1 MHRRD
6 SVHFESLKWS
16 SSCLVCVCVCVWN
29 IWIDVKL
36 LIGPIQCRGAQ
47 KAHRAV
53 PNEALYGVLR
63 ISRLI
68 TWTYLH
74 LSNFPLHGNRLSLQ
88 PDIHFQLHVRLPQS
102 ALRVYSPGLC
112 FSPFQNAELEMYLI
126 NLGFISPFLFTSW
139 TSHGVRRRGLFI
151 IYN

>member
-1 MHRRD
+1 MEG
-6 SVHFESLKWS
+6 SGI
-16 SSCLVCVCVCVWN
+16 
-29 IWIDVKL
+29 IWEKL
-36 LIGPIQCRGAQ
+36 FCNYPFINQRSTLPLIYFCRGAQ

-88 PDIHFQLHVRLPQS
+88 PDIHFQLHARLPQS